1 MTNRRPLKPPV
12 NTQSAGSVPP
22 LGWVTSLAIF
32 AGAGALLWI
41 ATRLV
46 IPWLAEATHVE
57 SVLLWFAVG
66 GLGVFA
72 PLVAFGFLLLRREAW
87 GGEPGSDGRNG
98 EASGQGRDRYDHGEH
113 HPAGWAARLRFRRMD
128 RADWAWAL
136 GGLVVVGILSGLVQ
150 LALLAAVDEPAL
162 APPFLAFEPLSPGR
176 YWILAAWLPFWL
188 LNIMGEE
195 FLWRGVLLPRQEAAL
210 GPHAWLAN
218 AAGWA
223 IFHVAFG
230 WHLLLMLL
238 PIVVVLPYVTQRRRN
253 SWVAVVI
260 HAGLN
265 GPAFVAV
272 ALGVV

>member
-1 MTNRRPLKPPV
+1 MHAIPSRLKPPAGSR
-12 NTQSAGSVPP
+12 SAGSVPP
-22 LGWVTSLAIF
+22 MGWVTSLATF
-32 AGAGALLWI
+32 AGAGILLWI
-41 ATRLV
+41 ATRVV
-46 IPWLAEATHVE
+46 IPWLAEATGVE
-57 SVLLWFAVG
+57 PVLLWFAVG

-72 PLVAFGFLLLRREAW
+72 PLVAFGLLLLRRE
-87 GGEPGSDGRNG
+87 SHGRP
-98 EASGQGRDRYDHGEH
+98 D
-113 HPAGWAARLRFRRMD
+113 RLRFRRMD
-128 RADWAWAL
+128 RGDWAWAL
-136 GGLVVVGILSGLVQ
+136 GGLLVVGVLSGLVQ
-150 LALLAAVDEPAL
+150 LGLLAAVDEPSL
-162 APPFLAFEPLSPGR
+162 APPFLAFEPLGPGR
-176 YWILAAWLPFWL
+176 YWILAAWFPFWL
-188 LNIMGEE
+188 LNILGEE

-210 GPHAWLAN
+210 GANAWLAN